1 MIVGPHSIPDRLR
14 GDHGLVPLIN
24 VVFLL
29 LSFFMIA
36 GQIQRAG
43 LVRVDPPVSVSE
55 ALPGERRT
63 ELVVDWDGTV
73 YLGGEAVALESLTE
87 AIRSANESDAKSN
100 VVLRDQPTDVGSSTV
115 LVKADADL
123 EVAKLEAVLAELM
136 RAGVSRAAL
145 ATTPNSR

>member
-1 MIVGPHSIPDRLR
+1 MIVSTHSNPDRPR

-29 LSFFMIA
+29 LAFFMIA
-36 GQIQRAG
+36 GQIQRAD

-55 ALPGERRT
+55 TVPTERRT
-63 ELVVDWDGTV
+63 EVVVDRNGAV
-73 YLGGEAVALESLTE
+73 YLEGETIPLEALAGAMESAVDTSKERLPEQAT
-87 AIRSANESDAKSN
+87 RP
-100 VVLRDQPTDVGSSTV
+100 RGSTV

-145 ATTPNSR
+145 ATMPISR

>member
-1 MIVGPHSIPDRLR
+1 MIVSPHSNPDRPR

-29 LSFFMIA
+29 LAFFMIA
-36 GQIQRAG
+36 GQIQRAD
-43 LVRVDPPVSVSE
+43 LVRVEPPVSVSE
-55 ALPGERRT
+55 SIPAERRT
-63 ELVVDWDGTV
+63 EVVVDRNGTV
-73 YLGGEAVALESLTE
+73 YLDGKAVELESLTD
-87 AIRSANESDAKSN
+87 ALGLPNDAKAASD
-100 VVLRDQPTDVGSSTV
+100 VGLWDQPTDI

-145 ATTPNSR
+145 ATTRNPR

>member
-1 MIVGPHSIPDRLR
+1 MIVSPHSNSDRPR

-29 LSFFMIA
+29 LAFFMIA
-36 GQIQRAG
+36 GQIQRAD
-43 LVRVDPPVSVSE
+43 LVRVDPPVSISE
-55 ALPGERRT
+55 SVPTERRT
-63 ELVVDWDGTV
+63 EVVVDRDGTV
-73 YLGGEAVALESLTE
+73 YVEGESVELASLAYVIE
-87 AIRSANESDAKSN
+87 LARGPDATLDL
-100 VVLRDQPTDVGSSTV
+100 VLADQSTMDPI

-123 EVAKLEAVLAELM
+123 EVAKLEAVLTELM

>member
-1 MIVGPHSIPDRLR
+1 MIVSPHANSDRPR

-29 LSFFMIA
+29 LAFFMIA
-36 GQIQRAG
+36 GQIQRAD
-43 LVRVDPPVSVSE
+43 LVRVDPPVSISE
-55 ALPGERRT
+55 SVPTERRT
-63 ELVVDWDGTV
+63 EVVVDRDGTV
-73 YLGGEAVALESLTE
+73 YVEGESVELESLADVIE
-87 AIRSANESDAKSN
+87 SARGPDATLDL
-100 VVLRDQPTDVGSSTV
+100 VLAHQQTMDSI

-123 EVAKLEAVLAELM
+123 EVAKLEAVLTELM

>member
-1 MIVGPHSIPDRLR
+1 MIVGPHSNPDRPR

-29 LSFFMIA
+29 LAFFMIA
-36 GQIQRAG
+36 GQIQRAD
-43 LVRVDPPVSVSE
+43 LVRVEPPVSVSE
-55 ALPGERRT
+55 SIPDERRT
-63 ELVVDWDGTV
+63 EVVVDRNGTV
-73 YLGGEAVALESLTE
+73 YVDGEAVELESLTD
-87 AIRSANESDAKSN
+87 ALGLPNDAKAASD
-100 VVLRDQPTDVGSSTV
+100 VGLWDQPTDVGGV

-145 ATTPNSR
+145 ATTRNPR